1 MSLIDLVDNWGAV
14 ESDFARFYKVEQ
26 PLDIS
31 WRRFNVLLFNLITQE
46 SAFFAPFLAE
56 AREEAEQQAEWE
68 KYKRGDRANIPRES
82 VPLDQALGE
91 IGIGK

>member
-1 MSLIDLVDNWGAV
+1 MVDSWGAI
-14 ESDFARFYKVEQ
+14 ESDFQRFYKIHN

-31 WRRFNVLLFNLITQE
+31 WRRFNILLFNLISQE
-46 SAFFAPFLAE
+46 SAFFSPFLAE
-56 AREEAEQQAEWE
+56 AREESERQAEWE
-68 KYKRGDRANIPRES
+68 KYKRGDRANIPREA